1 MKRLVVVESPT
12 KARTIRNFLPDGEF
26 QVEASMGHVR
36 DLPSSAKEIP
46 ADIKDEDWSRLGVDV
61 EHDFRPVYIVPPK
74 KQKVIRALKRELRD
88 ADAFYIATDE
98 DREGESIGWHLLETL
113 EPEVPVHR
121 MVFHEITEEAI
132 QSALENTRGID
143 EHLVDAQETRRILDR
158 LVGYRLSPLLWRKIK
173 PKLSAGRVQSVAV
186 RLLVMREKERIA
198 FVPSTYWDLKAQL
211 AKNDADFEAQMT
223 HLDGTRVASGR
234 DFDESTGKLR
244 EDRDVV
250 LIGEDQARE
259 LAERLPSVPWTVVD
273 VNRRKQ
279 KRSPYAPFITSTLQ
293 QEANRKLNLSAR
305 RTMQIAQRLYENG
318 HITYMRTDSTTLSK
332 QAVMASRSVVK
343 SKYGSEYLSKKH
355 RQYKSA
361 KAAQEAHEAIRPA
374 GTQMPTKKDLG
385 LRGIEGALYDLIW
398 KRTVATQMADAE
410 IQYITVHIDAGEEGD
425 VLVRFRASGKKILFP
440 GFFRAYVEGNDD
452 PEAALENRERF
463 LPQMSAGDALDCNEV
478 EPVGH
483 ETKPPSRYSEAK
495 LVQTLEEEGI
505 GRPSTYAS
513 IIDTITRRG
522 YARKKSRQ
530 LIPTF
535 TAFATNNLLEKHF
548 EQLVDLNFTAEM
560 EQVLDEVATGERP
573 SKPYLE
579 RFYFGQNGEEGLD
592 HMVDEGLEK
601 IDARRVSTLDF
612 SQWEPFV
619 VRVGKYGPYVEG
631 DIDGERET
639 ASLPDDLAPGDVTPE
654 KLREIL
660 EESSAGDREMG
671 MHPDEEMPIYLK
683 SGPYGPYVQLGED
696 DQSGRPK
703 RVSLPEGLK
712 PEDVD
717 FDTAL
722 QLINLPRELG
732 EHPTTGKPITAAI
745 GRYGPY
751 VKHGDTFASLKK
763 GDDVLTVGLDRAV
776 ELIEEKRAKN
786 KPQRVLGNHP
796 KTGEEIQVWKGR
808 YGPYVKH
815 KKTNAS
821 LQDEQ
826 SIESITLDEALELL
840 EEKKG

>member
-1 MKRLVVVESPT
+1 
-12 KARTIRNFLPDGEF
+12 
-26 QVEASMGHVR
+26 
-36 DLPSSAKEIP
+36 
-46 ADIKDEDWSRLGVDV
+46 
-61 EHDFRPVYIVPPK
+61 
-74 KQKVIRALKRELRD
+74 
-88 ADAFYIATDE
+88 
-98 DREGESIGWHLLETL
+98 
-113 EPEVPVHR
+113 
-121 MVFHEITEEAI
+121 
-132 QSALENTRGID
+132 
-143 EHLVDAQETRRILDR
+143 
-158 LVGYRLSPLLWRKIK
+158 
-173 PKLSAGRVQSVAV
+173 
-186 RLLVMREKERIA
+186 MREKERIA

-211 AKNDADFEAQMT
+211 VKNGSGFEAQMT

-234 DFDESTGKLR
+234 DFDESTGELR

-250 LIGEDQARE
+250 LVEEEQARD
-259 LAERLPSVPWTVVD
+259 LAARLPDMPWKVVD
-273 VNRRKQ
+273 VNRRTQ
-279 KRSPYAPFITSTLQ
+279 TRSPYAPFITSTLQ
-293 QEANRKLNLSAR
+293 QEANRKLNLSAG

-332 QAVMASRSVVK
+332 QAVAASRRVVN
-343 SKYGSEYLSKKH
+343 SKYGSDFLSKKQ
-355 RQYKSA
+355 RQYRSS

-398 KRTVATQMADAE
+398 KRTVATQMADAK
-410 IQYITVHIDAGEEGD
+410 IQYITVHIDAGEED
-425 VLVRFRASGKKILFP
+425 ELLVRFRASGKKILFP
-440 GFFRAYVEGNDD
+440 GFFRAYVEGKDD
-452 PEAALENRERF
+452 PEAALEDRERF
-463 LPQMSAGDALDCNEV
+463 IPQMSEGDSLDCSEV

-513 IIDTITRRG
+513 IIDTIIRRG
-522 YARKKSRQ
+522 YARKESRQ

-560 EQVLDEVATGERP
+560 EQVLDEVAAGERP
-573 SKPYLE
+573 AKPYLK
-579 RFYFGQNGEEGLD
+579 RFYFGENGSDGLD
-592 HMVDEGLEK
+592 RMVDEGLET
-601 IDARRVSTLDF
+601 IDARQVSTLDF
-612 SQWEPFV
+612 PQWDPFV

-631 DIDGERET
+631 EIDGERET
-639 ASLPDDLAPGDVTPE
+639 ASLPENLAPGDVTTE
-654 KLREIL
+654 KLQDIL

-671 MHPDEEMPIYLK
+671 MHPEEEMPIYLK

-703 RVSLPEGLK
+703 RVSLPKGMK

-717 FDTAL
+717 EDIAL
-722 QLINLPRELG
+722 QLINLPRKLG
-732 EHPTTGKPITAAI
+732 EHPGTGNKITAAI

-751 VKHGDTFASLKK
+751 VKHKDTFASLKK
-763 GDDVLTVGLDRAV
+763 GDDILTIELDRSV
-776 ELIEEKRAKN
+776 ELIEEKEAKN
-786 KPQRVLGNHP
+786 KPQRVLGKHP
-796 KTGEEIQVWKGR
+796 ETGEEIQVWKGR

-826 SIESITLDEALELL
+826 DIDSITLDEALELL
-840 EEKKG
+840 AEKNS